1 MFSMHVDREV
11 EKWPRAQGPL
21 KLDGHQYSCHIA
33 SEDLSATCKLGQF
46 LHYFRDLY
54 PTAEEGEVLAHAGM

>member
-1 MFSMHVDREV
+1 MAISIL
-11 EKWPRAQGPL
+11 AL
-21 KLDGHQYSCHIA
+21 A

-54 PTAEEGEVLAHAGM
+54 LTVEKEGFAHACM